1 MKKALIVYHYLAL
14 YRLPIF
20 RELMQSNVVEYTL
33 ISGNTA
39 EKEIKLISD
48 NYKKQPVNEGGLRW
62 KHLNNVWLLN
72 KKFLWQTGLIKEI
85 VKGDYDSFIFL
96 GSPYFLS
103 TWVAVILAKLKG
115 KKVYYWMHGVYRENP
130 GLVDY
135 IKLFGFY
142 KLANGFFLYGS
153 RAAGILKKYR
163 VREDKDIHV
172 IYNSLAYQENLLLRR
187 NLETSDILNFRQK
200 EFQDSSTPVIVFIGR
215 LNDVKRLDLLFQ
227 AQDILKKKHGR
238 PFFNSI
244 IIGDGQEAGNLKQLA
259 ETLGLSANIVFKGAI
274 YDEATNA
281 ELLMHSDLCV
291 TPGEVGLTA
300 IHSLAY
306 GTPTISHDNLNI
318 QMPEVESIR
327 PGFNGDLFKHNDV
340 ASLAESIEKWLT
352 LNPVKTAAIMS
363 DCYQVIDQY
372 YNPKFQAK
380 IFNEVLSKI

>member
-1 MKKALIVYHYLAL
+1 MNKVAIVYHYLAL

-20 RELMQSNVVEYTL
+20 QELMKPSPVDYTV
-33 ISGNTA
+33 ISGDSS
-39 EKEIKLISD
+39 EKEIKKIDPSFAEKD
-48 NYKKQPVNEGGLRW
+48 INEGGLRW
-62 KHLNNVWLLN
+62 KLIENKWLLRG
-72 KKFLWQTGLIKEI
+72 KFLWQKNLINIALSDE
-85 VKGDYDSFIFL
+85 YDSFVFL
-96 GSPYFLS
+96 GSPYFIT
-103 TWVAVILAKLKG
+103 TWIAALIARLKG
-115 KKVYYWMHGVYRENP
+115 KRVYYWMHGVYRAN
-130 GLVDY
+130 LNVVDY
-135 IKLFGFY
+135 LKLFVFY
-142 KLANGFFLYGS
+142 KIANGFFLYGN
-153 RAAGILKKYR
+153 RAADVLKKYS
-163 VREDKDIHV
+163 VKDIKDIHI
-172 IYNSLAYQENLLLRR
+172 IYNSLAYEENLLLRR
-187 NLETSDILNFRQK
+187 NLQTSDILNFRQK

-244 IIGDGQEAGNLKQLA
+244 IIGDGQEARNLKHLA

-274 YDEATNA
+274 YDEAANA

-306 GTPTISHDNLNI
+306 GTPTISHDNLNV